1 MKKKKTTIAFAAPDG
16 EVVNK
21 RGVRLIPLSRRD
33 GLKDNIWHLAIPITA
48 NTKRGLTSDEART
61 LRDECWRV
69 GPVAVHN
76 GRGDDFTTAT
86 ELDITIDGDKPRH
99 LALAQ
104 RVFGAKVELVG
115 QITK

>member
-1 MKKKKTTIAFAAPDG
+1 MKKKKSTIAYAAPDG

-21 RGVRLIPLSRRD
+21 RGVRLIPLTQRD
-33 GLKDNIWHLAIPITA
+33 GFKDNIWQLAIPITA

-76 GRGDDFTTAT
+76 GKGDDFTTAT
-86 ELDITIDGDKPRH
+86 ELDIIVDGDKRSH
-99 LALAQ
+99 LALTH
-104 RVFGAKVELVG
+104 RVFGTKVELVG
-115 QITK
+115 QTLQ